1 MKRLFPYIGAMLAC
15 AGLGMFVAV
24 LLTPPAMAAGYVGIV
39 DQNNVQ
45 ECVAANPCAVTP
57 VGGVAVGSANVNAP
71 VVTGGTN
78 DGTQTGTVTADR
90 VTTNGI
96 TDMQQCNAS
105 GTVCVGAVAAVPVT
119 GNGAGA
125 NTLPSTIVITTP
137 NLWNGTNDD
146 VGVDAKD
153 IVATGAGV
161 VSVEE
166 DGRSFANITTA
177 TTTTVKSGAGYLHT
191 VCINKEVAS
200 GIVAM
205 FNNTA
210 GSGATIGTITNPA
223 TLVTEGPV
231 CATYDVYFSTGLTLV
246 TTGAQDITVS
256 YR

>member
-1 MKRLFPYIGAMLAC
+1 MKRLFPYIGAMIAAASLAVC
-15 AGLGMFVAV
+15 LALA
-24 LLTPPAMAAGYVGIV
+24 PPASAAGYVGII
-39 DQNNVQ
+39 DQNNAQ
-45 ECVAANPCAVTP
+45 TCVAANPCAVTP

-191 VCINKEVAS
+191 VCINKTVAS
-200 GIVAM
+200 ATVSM
-205 FNNTA
+205 FNNTV
-210 GSGATIGTITNPA
+210 GSGASIGVITMPSTLIQSA
-223 TLVTEGPV
+223 T
-231 CATYDVYFSTGLTLV
+231 CQTYDVYFSTGLTLV
-246 TTGAQDITVS
+246 TVGAQDITVS